1 MFPDAS
7 GGTAVPV
14 PTAVLPSERLA
25 VPVLLQMVHGR
36 SVPCRSA
43 ALPLQSV
50 LPAERMYC
58 QSSLP

>member
-14 PTAVLPSERLA
+14 PTAVLPSEQLA

-43 ALPLQSV
+43 ALPLQSEI
-50 LPAERMYC
+50 ASERMD
-58 QSSLP
+58 

>member
-1 MFPDAS
+1 M
-7 GGTAVPV
+7 PV
-14 PTAVLPSERLA
+14 PTAVPPSERLA